1 MIFRNLGNCLTS
13 IQTLQTVLHRGWLV
27 MRTIFTT
34 WGQWTVR
41 KWSEHLPYSRDVS
54 VDVPPAPCRC
64 RFTKTLTW
72 GVNVV
77 LRWSGEVSRVSW
89 LCDEDNQVEV
99 KVQGEDMKN
108 SRGDGV
114 CLQADSVLSLSR
126 NHFSFLSITSTLEF
140 LVFLEDL
147 ETGWL

>member
-1 MIFRNLGNCLTS
+1 
-13 IQTLQTVLHRGWLV
+13 
-27 MRTIFTT
+27 
-34 WGQWTVR
+34 
-41 KWSEHLPYSRDVS
+41 
-54 VDVPPAPCRC
+54 
-64 RFTKTLTW
+64 
-72 GVNVV
+72 
-77 LRWSGEVSRVSW
+77 
-89 LCDEDNQVEV
+89 
-99 KVQGEDMKN
+99 MKN